1 MLSLLWTAF
10 CIMRRKKMFKKVFVT
25 IGLAFVFFLSG
36 CNVEREVVLIDPFFD
51 EIQVL
56 KTTDSKMEIRI
67 EFKEG
72 YQLEGL
78 YYDEDLTDLYLE
90 MDEYGFINAALQE
103 LTSKHLFS
111 DSSKEILYLALDG
124 YIGTVASPRREQ
136 ATYYL
141 KWEPKEYSV
150 YELVESD
157 AEFTDVINYE
167 NTLYAYNQKNVF
179 RHEVFQDFNVREEES
194 YFSLMDIDLGLTET
208 EEIVTLYPHKDG
220 FYIYTSKHDVL
231 YVSFLDEETYVDRLT
246 LPFEEEEL
254 VKIEADYR
262 LVLFLTT
269 SGELYAI
276 GDENY
281 TGLFGFTDDLSN
293 EEVQLIDLKGNPM
306 IEDVYLTSIY
316 VLIKDNM
323 GRLFLNGKSS
333 FVGEESED
341 SLNISYMEEL
351 DTSMI
356 DEDIED
362 ILLGGSGYGI
372 MVRTSSGELYAMGYN
387 LNQFIVEEDID
398 YVRSFQN
405 VTNKVYGNLSSY
417 YFDWTQ
423 LFYLEGDTLY
433 DLEGT
438 ILYQMDERYGELE
451 ELIIDSDFI
460 LALYEDNLVD
470 IVRVRSSKRMM
481 EEDLPM
487 YEDGLL
493 DLFVHYYQVNG
504 LDYLIAEEHVYFYQV
519 EAPLKEGLYE
529 DKAYTIE
536 APREYIVTED
546 TFFYRKEE

>member
-1 MLSLLWTAF
+1 M
-10 CIMRRKKMFKKVFVT
+10 VF
-25 IGLAFVFFLSG
+25 AFVLFSSG

-56 KTTDSKMEIRI
+56 KTTDPKMEIRI

-90 MDEYGFINAALQE
+90 MDEYGFINAALHE

-111 DSSKEILYLALDG
+111 DSSKEILYLASDG

-157 AEFTDVINYE
+157 AEFIGIKNYRR
-167 NTLYAYNQKNVF
+167 TLYAYNQKNVF
-179 RHEVFQDFNVREEES
+179 RHEVFQDFNVKEEES
-194 YFSLMDIDLGLTET
+194 YFSLMDIDFGLTET
-208 EEIVTLYPHKDG
+208 EEIVNLYPLIDG
-220 FYIYTSKHDVL
+220 FYIYTSEHAVIHV
-231 YVSFLDEETYVDRLT
+231 Y
-246 LPFEEEEL
+246 FEEEKPHVKRLNLPFPVEDL
-254 VKIEADYR
+254 VKIEGNHHA
-262 LVLFLTT
+262 LVFLTS
-269 SGELYAI
+269 SGDLYAL
-276 GDENY
+276 GNEDY
-281 TGLFGFTDDLSN
+281 SYLFGSEHRLSN
-293 EEVQLIDLKGNPM
+293 KQVQLIHLEGNPI
-306 IEDVYLTSIY
+306 IEDIY
-316 VLIKDNM
+316 VSSTYLLVKDNLD
-323 GRLFLNGKSS
+323 RLFLNGRSS
-333 FVGEESED
+333 LLNEED
-341 SLNISYMEEL
+341 TTLIMNDMEEL
-351 DTSMI
+351 DTSML
-356 DEDIED
+356 DADIEEV
-362 ILLGGSGYGI
+362 LLPDSGMAIIVKTGN
-372 MVRTSSGELYAMGYN
+372 GELFAMGYN
-387 LNQFIVEEDID
+387 LDDYLTDEDVE
-398 YVRSFQN
+398 YVSSFHN
-405 VTNKVYGNLSSY
+405 VTSRIYKDLRN
-417 YFDWTQ
+417 
-423 LFYLEGDTLY
+423 FYLDGFAFLYQEGDSVY
-433 DLEGT
+433 DLDGSE
-438 ILYQMDERYGELE
+438 LYQTNDNYGELQE
-451 ELIIDSDFI
+451 IMIEDDFI
-460 LALYEDNLVD
+460 LALYEDNLID